1 MFPWTL
7 TPLSQGRHWR
17 WAKRGTGHPHKCKN
31 SGGVSALCQTL
42 HLLSS
47 DLCIIK
53 SSLDIWPSCKKRTE
67 VQIKWWIK
75 SEGFKGA
82 KQIKLITLPWTVFFL
97 IDDAVLLLLLLMF
110 CPWLNCQ
117 IFWRSLE
124 LWDKLKT
131 RGASTS
137 STTCWREPGR
147 SCAVSTET
155 LFSECNERLHRA
167 KSLCQP
173 CQLHVL

>member
-1 MFPWTL
+1 MNCF
-7 TPLSQGRHWR
+7 
-17 WAKRGTGHPHKCKN
+17 
-31 SGGVSALCQTL
+31 
-42 HLLSS
+42 
-47 DLCIIK
+47 
-53 SSLDIWPSCKKRTE
+53 
-67 VQIKWWIK
+67 
-75 SEGFKGA
+75 
-82 KQIKLITLPWTVFFL
+82 FFL
-97 IDDAVLLLLLLMF
+97 IDDAVLLLFLLMF

-173 CQLHVL
+173 CQLHVLYIFDHCNLWRTHSNASEMADLAAMMELHFFFTPSLQPLRLQSSVCGWANARPKSSALQK